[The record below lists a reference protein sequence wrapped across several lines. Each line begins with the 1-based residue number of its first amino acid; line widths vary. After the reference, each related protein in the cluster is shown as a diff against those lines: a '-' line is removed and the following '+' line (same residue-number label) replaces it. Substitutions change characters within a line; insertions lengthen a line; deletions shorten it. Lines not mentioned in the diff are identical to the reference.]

1 MTLKELI
8 MKVDFDRIRPYLE
21 DFEAEHLDSIYA
33 YREAYDTLRD
43 MEPDRESH
51 GRIKISWNG
60 GTENGEGKWLNVSGI
75 HVN

>member
-43 MEPDRESH
+43 MEPDTESH
-51 GRIKISWNG
+51 GKIKIS
-60 GTENGEGKWLNVSGI
+60 
-75 HVN
+75 

>member
-33 YREAYDTLRD
+33 
-43 MEPDRESH
+43 DREVLRRPRPQLSQ
-51 GRIKISWNG
+51 
-60 GTENGEGKWLNVSGI
+60 
-75 HVN
+75 